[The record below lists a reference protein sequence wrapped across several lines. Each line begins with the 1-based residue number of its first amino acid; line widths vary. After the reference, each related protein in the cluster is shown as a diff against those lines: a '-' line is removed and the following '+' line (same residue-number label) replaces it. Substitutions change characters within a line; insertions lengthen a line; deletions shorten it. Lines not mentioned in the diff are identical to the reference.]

1 MLKLEKLRVKLSGFR
16 DIVNEYNNDLL
27 LLGQEQ
33 QRASN
38 PKGIDDIVKRKVE
51 WTFETTGSFQNDVEH
66 ITRHYLALFEL
77 SYLNLP
83 QRYNAAREAEQLA
96 KDIFQRINFWKMI
109 DQVPEREEGF
119 SRLIRKVEISK
130 DVRTSPTF
138 PAPKYVLP
146 LGKLSQQKDADS
158 PWTCLDKIVLMDIT
172 SPQKA
177 LWEFSSFGPGR
188 DPCHVL
194 QLLAADIKDICPPKS
209 NTSCSNTT
217 QQVHKQDLSSPMAL
231 LQVSK
236 YKESFF
242 MVPVGEI
249 SFNPAP
255 KDNVAEAIRRG
266 WGHQCKWRALVE
278 SVEATKIKSHKI
290 RSAGRRQSSS

>member
-1 MLKLEKLRVKLSGFR
+1 MDTASSKVLQALLGDTLPIGIFATGEADKSLLIPLVMLPTGKNYTPCVSESAEKMQRSLGVPKKIDVEMECKFDVLLKLAKLRRKLSEFR

-27 LLGQEQ
+27 LLLGQEK

-51 WTFETTGSFQNDVEH
+51 WTFETTESFQNDVEH
-66 ITRHYLALFEL
+66 IIRHYLALFEL
-77 SYLNLP
+77 GYLQLP

-96 KDIFQRINFWKMI
+96 KDMFQRINFWKMI

-119 SRLIRKVEISK
+119 SRLIRKVKISK

-146 LGKLSQQKDADS
+146 LGKLCRQKDADS

-177 LWEFSSFGPGR
+177 LWEFSSFGSG
-188 DPCHVL
+188 
-194 QLLAADIKDICPPKS
+194 LAP
-209 NTSCSNTT
+209 
-217 QQVHKQDLSSPMAL
+217 
-231 LQVSK
+231 
-236 YKESFF
+236 
-242 MVPVGEI
+242 
-249 SFNPAP
+249 
-255 KDNVAEAIRRG
+255 
-266 WGHQCKWRALVE
+266 
-278 SVEATKIKSHKI
+278 
-290 RSAGRRQSSS
+290 